1 MKNFEFLKVRLDKYI
16 REINTSQ
23 SKAIALKNDLFNDYE
38 LEELDKEYLESLDD
52 ETLLLCGYY
61 WLLKDKLDNVI
72 ESNDKL
78 LNELYDAKR
87 SYDKAYIKYKNSQRK
102 PFGF

>member
-38 LEELDKEYLESLDD
+38 LEELDKEYLESD
-52 ETLLLCGYY
+52 ETLLCGYY
-61 WLLKDKLDNVI
+61 WLLKANIDDVI
-72 ESNDKL
+72 ASNDKL
-78 LNELYDAKR
+78 LKELYEAKR
-87 SYDKAYIKYKNSQRK
+87 SYNEAYLEYKNSQRK

>member
-38 LEELDKEYLESLDD
+38 LEELDKEYLESD
-52 ETLLLCGYY
+52 ETLLCGYY
-61 WLLKDKLDNVI
+61 WLLKANIDDVI
-72 ESNDKL
+72 ASNDKL
-78 LNELYDAKR
+78 LKELYEAKR
-87 SYDKAYIKYKNSQRK
+87 SYNEAYLEYKNSQRK
-102 PFGF
+102 PFEF